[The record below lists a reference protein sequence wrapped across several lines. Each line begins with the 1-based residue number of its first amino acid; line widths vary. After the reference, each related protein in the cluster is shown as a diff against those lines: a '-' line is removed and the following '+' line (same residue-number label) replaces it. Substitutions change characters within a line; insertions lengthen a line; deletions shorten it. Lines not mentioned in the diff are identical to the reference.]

1 MATVSQPAPRR
12 SRRTAPASRSK
23 VAVVA
28 TRPETVLDDIGRAM
42 RLAGYQ
48 ETLSPS
54 LAPRPRSIR
63 RLQFVSLLRIG
74 ITLTM
79 WLTTNLVQGHL
90 RDELRSVAQ
99 WGPPV
104 GAVAASLLM
113 LAIAGS
119 PAHARI
125 HLIQEARPRGP

>member
-1 MATVSQPAPRR
+1 MRAERGEQLVSKP
-12 SRRTAPASRSK
+12 
-23 VAVVA
+23 VA
-28 TRPETVLDDIGRAM
+28 
-42 RLAGYQ
+42 AGKGIAKT
-48 ETLSPS
+48 TLSPS